1 MNKLNERIVKAH
13 FDEQQ
18 LYIQVKVGRAKIFRR
33 TNGVGKILRN

>member
-18 LYIQVKVGRAKIFRR
+18 LHIQVKLRRTKMFRR
-33 TNGVGKILRN
+33 TNAVGKNLMN